1 MNTLM
6 RHPRHL
12 LVWICMATSLWM
24 GAGWQWHGLSHV
36 LRALDAVHVQDGAPE
51 HEAVCEQCL
60 QFASVDG
67 AMPVADSALP
77 QAPAQAS
84 AFSLQGGRVPRI
96 RLHRLRVQSA
106 SGTGLIVSGP
116 YRPLSNPSRP
126 CPARSAVGQ
135 DLFSLV
141 HRLWRDCVVMPPPT
155 LSETPHHEPTHPF
168 FRYADCVGH
177 RFAAAACCRQHPAA
191 TTSARDCRHAQGL

>member
-77 QAPAQAS
+77 QAPAQVSAFPCKAVACRAS
-84 AFSLQGGRVPRI
+84 AFTAY
-96 RLHRLRVQSA
+96 A
-106 SGTGLIVSGP
+106 SRAP
-116 YRPLSNPSRP
+116 
-126 CPARSAVGQ
+126 PALA
-135 DLFSLV
+135 
-141 HRLWRDCVVMPPPT
+141 
-155 LSETPHHEPTHPF
+155 
-168 FRYADCVGH
+168 
-177 RFAAAACCRQHPAA
+177 
-191 TTSARDCRHAQGL
+191 